1 MSERSIQHSSFV
13 LERSYTASPQKVFN
27 AFADQKA
34 KARWFVGPNE
44 WEKSDHKLD
53 FRVGGKESVSGGPP
67 GGPVHYFNATYQD
80 IVPNQRIVYTYDM
93 HLDKRRISVSLA
105 TMEFVPKGEGT
116 MLILTEHGAF
126 LDGLDWGDA
135 REKGTKDLLAN
146 LDAALKS
153 DSPGS

>member
-13 LERSYTASPQKVFN
+13 LERSYAVPPQKVFN

-53 FRVGGKESVSGGPP
+53 FRVGGKETVSGGPP
-67 GGPVHYFNATYQD
+67 GGAVHYFSATYQD
-80 IVPNQRIVYTYDM
+80 IVPNQRIIYTYDM

-116 MLILTEHGAF
+116 MLILTEDGAF

-135 REKGTKDLLAN
+135 REKGTKDLLDK
-146 LDAALKS
+146 LDAALKTE
-153 DSPGS
+153 SPA